1 MKRTYSFWK
10 RAVAVLTSTA
20 LAVTM
25 CVPALAWGSS
35 NGAAESAQIIT
46 CNVSVKAKNFGNGEA
61 SSATT
66 LSGVTLND
74 GWLTATNTAAYNGQ
88 LATWAS
94 VVATAAYKD
103 DTTVTVTSR
112 AIGSGTGAS
121 TAAVEGAGACTAP
134 GAQLLANY
142 GFEDIEY
149 VRLQGSSYTQDQ
161 DDITAVV
168 MAHKLITVQDENNAT
183 QTVDAYLLAIQGT
196 DGTEAQW
203 KSNFD
208 VGDTNKQGEHRDWK
222 TAAHHKG
229 FDVAAARV
237 DRVLAAYMQE
247 RSGANKT
254 LLITGHSRGA
264 AIANILGAEYE
275 QSTLETPS
283 STLCVGAYGGS
294 TPTHT
299 LSAVQTYTFASPA
312 VTTGS
317 VSRSTVFNICNSN
330 DFISA
335 MPLESWGFKRYG
347 TDIAFDVANNAA
359 ITSNFK
365 TLTGSDYDSP
375 DVNALVELFKEC
387 AKGRQELYSEGV
399 ESVVRSSTLSYVE
412 ENHSEAV
419 AAVQALGVGYCVEI
433 GAVHA
438 DAEKDTYSFTKKI
451 KPQLLLTS
459 LAGICANSS
468 NFDKL
473 IPLLG
478 NTYAVLS
485 LNDLESVFSGIM
497 SMFMMSGDAFFY
509 PHYTATYYSIA
520 KLTQSDPG
528 YGSHLTTAS
537 AVDIDQNLNGKIAI
551 TNYNPARF
559 KTVVASTLHAAKLEA
574 GSQGGSPQGE
584 GTDSTSAPS
593 YTTGNSNYFSYASGV
608 NSSTSW
614 NNNYMYEAVLCIS
627 SSLPSDMAGKAHE
640 ILTAGNIALSS
651 TNSLESP
658 NCPFYVYV
666 KYVSKGSD
674 GCGNS
679 IVGYSAM
686 LAESMPLTIKVT
698 ETYSIASTYQVK
710 GATYKNGS
718 ATSYLLDS
726 GDFPV
731 GAVGSSGN
739 VSSIAQGSSFSYE
752 VRAPQIGAFASI
764 VLSSESMKD
773 NAIASYAVSGVDGAG
788 YVFDSQQL
796 LAVLGQ
802 QSNKQVTVTLLKAY
816 NPAASDPDG
825 LSMVSI
831 SGTNIVFDLGGYSIA
846 LSGWGELYV
855 SGDNVTVKNG
865 TINGGADSFA
875 VAHTCGNAV
884 RLDNLN
890 INSKHVADNF
900 DPAEDY
906 VTEARGIAFMGG
918 SLDLSAV
925 KVSMADSNARRNF
938 ALYLSPYLKGTD
950 SIATVNSGTFD
961 GELKVPDPAAL
972 EVRGGSFRSNPSAY
986 VKDSSLHAGSMGGM
1000 YNVHALSPTGSSGKA
1015 PTCTE
1020 PGYGPSSYCS
1030 TCGNWLSGGATIP
1043 AKGHSWGEWAVT
1055 TAPACEAEGVQSR
1068 TCSACGASEEQAL
1081 PAIGHS
1087 WSAWTTIIAA
1097 TFLAPGTE
1105 ERGCSACGAT
1115 EQRSIAQLEEKKGA
1129 EFAQGNADYVISSVK
1144 SQTVAYAAPARAKA
1158 KKNAVLTVPL
1168 SVKVGNERYA
1178 VRGIEPKAFAGTKAT
1193 KLVIEAKGLSKKS
1206 LRNCLKGSK
1215 IQRVVVRAY
1224 KSTKKNE
1231 DYALLLK
1238 KYLAKSNS
1246 GRNVK
1251 VSW

>member
-10 RAVAVLTSTA
+10 RAVAVLTSAA

-46 CNVSVKAKNFGNGEA
+46 CDVSVKAKNFGNGEA

-74 GWLTATNTAAYNGQ
+74 GWLTATNIAAYNGQ

-94 VVATAAYKD
+94 VVATAAYET
-103 DTTVTVTSR
+103 DTTVEVTSR
-112 AIGSGTGAS
+112 TIGSGTSTS
-121 TAAVEGAGACTAP
+121 TAAVAGAGTCSAP

-142 GFEDIEY
+142 GFEDIKY
-149 VRLQGSSYTQDQ
+149 VRLQDSSYAKDK
-161 DDITAVV
+161 DDVTAVV
-168 MAHKLITVQDENNAT
+168 MAHKLINTGTAESPAIT
-183 QTVDAYLLAIQGT
+183 DAYLLAIQGT

-208 VGDTNKQGEHRDWK
+208 VGDTSKQSSHPDWK
-222 TAAHHKG
+222 TTDHHKG

-237 DRVLAAYMQE
+237 DRELAAYMNDYGSE
-247 RSGANKT
+247 SAAKT

-275 QSTLETPS
+275 QSTLATPS
-283 STLCVGAYGGS
+283 SALAVGAYGGS
-294 TPTHT
+294 TTHA

-317 VSRSTVFNICNSN
+317 ASRSTVFNICNSN

-347 TDIAFDVANNAA
+347 TDIVFDVANNAA
-359 ITSNFK
+359 ITSNFN
-365 TLTGSDYDSP
+365 TLTGSYYDSP
-375 DVNALVELFKEC
+375 DVNALVDLFKGC
-387 AKGRQELYSEGV
+387 AKSRQELYSEGV

-559 KTVVASTLHAAKLEA
+559 KTVVASTLHAAR
-574 GSQGGSPQGE
+574 
-584 GTDSTSAPS
+584 DTSNQRRAA
-593 YTTGNSNYFSYASGV
+593 YFTYASGK
-608 NSSTSW
+608 STSDW
-614 NNNYMYEAVLCIS
+614 SADTKVLATLCIS
-627 SSLPSDMAGKAHE
+627 DAAPGELGVLATEQSTITS
-640 ILTAGNIALSS
+640 ALSDKS
-651 TNSLESP
+651 AEIT
-658 NCPFYVYV
+658 PFYLYV
-666 KYVSKGSD
+666 KYTVND
-674 GCGNS
+674 GTS
-679 IVGYSAM
+679 PATVLGYSAALSEQM
-686 LAESMPLTIKVT
+686 GLAITVADSYRIEDS
-698 ETYSIASTYQVK
+698 YQVLGCDDSK
-710 GATYKNGS
+710 IYAKFAANYELSDDTFTY
-718 ATSYLLDS
+718 T
-726 GDFPV
+726 V
-731 GAVGSSGN
+731 T
-739 VSSIAQGSSFSYE
+739 VSDL
-752 VRAPQIGAFASI
+752 GAFAAAKIKST
-764 VLSSESMKD
+764 EERY
-773 NAIASYAVSGVDGAG
+773 AIASYTIGGSATKG
-788 YVFDSQQL
+788 YLYSAEQL
-796 LAVLGQ
+796 RTALGLETG
-802 QSNKQVTVTLLKAY
+802 KQVTVTLLKNY

-825 LSMVSI
+825 LSMVNI

-875 VAHTCGNAV
+875 VAHTCGNGIT
-884 RLDNLN
+884 LENLN
-890 INSKHVADNF
+890 INSKHVADDF
-900 DPAEDY
+900 DPYEDY

-925 KVSMADSNARRNF
+925 KVSMAGSNARRNF

-1000 YNVHALSPTGSSGKA
+1000 YSVHALSPAASSGKA
-1015 PTCTE
+1015 PSCTE

-1030 TCGNWLSGGATIP
+1030 TCGNWLGGGATIP

-1055 TAPACEAEGVQSR
+1055 TAPTCEAESVQSR
-1068 TCSACGASEEQAL
+1068 TCSVCGASEEQTL

-1144 SQTVAYAAPARAKA
+1144 SQTVAYAAPATSKA
-1158 KKNAVLTVPL
+1158 KKSAVLTVPL

-1238 KYLAKSNS
+1238 KYLTKAVCGKT
-1246 GRNVK
+1246 VK
-1251 VSW
+1251 VVAA

>member
-10 RAVAVLTSTA
+10 RAVSVLTSAA

-35 NGAAESAQIIT
+35 NGAAESAQTIT
-46 CNVSVKAKNFGNGEA
+46 CEVSVKAKNFGNGETGNTA
-61 SSATT
+61 T
-66 LSGVTLND
+66 LSGVKLED
-74 GWLTATNTAAYNGQ
+74 SWLTDSEATAAYKGE

-94 VVATAAYKD
+94 IAATAAYED

-112 AIGSGTGAS
+112 VIGTTSADV
-121 TAAVEGAGACTAP
+121 AEAGAYSAP
-134 GAQLLANY
+134 GAQLLVNY
-142 GFEDIEY
+142 GFEDIKY
-149 VRLQGSSYTQDQ
+149 VKLQGSSYAEDK
-161 DDITAVV
+161 DDVTAVV
-168 MAHKLITVQDENNAT
+168 MAHKLINTGTAESPAIT
-183 QTVDAYLLAIQGT
+183 DAYLLATQGT

-208 VGDTNKQGEHRDWK
+208 VGDTSKQSSHPDWK

-229 FDVAAARV
+229 FDAAAARV
-237 DRVLAAYMQE
+237 DRVLAEYMQCKGT
-247 RSGANKT
+247 SGAAKT

-283 STLCVGAYGGS
+283 PTLCVGAYGGS

-317 VSRSTVFNICNSN
+317 ASRSTVFNICNSN

-347 TDIAFDVANNAA
+347 TDIVFDVANNAA

-375 DVNALVELFKEC
+375 DVNTLVELFKGC
-387 AKGRQELYSEGV
+387 ATNRQELYSKEV
-399 ESVVRSSTLSYVE
+399 ESVVCSSTLSYVE

-559 KTVVASTLHAAKLEA
+559 KTVVASTLHAA
-574 GSQGGSPQGE
+574 S
-584 GTDSTSAPS
+584 DTSNQRRAA
-593 YTTGNSNYFSYASGV
+593 YFTYASGK
-608 NSSTSW
+608 STSDW
-614 NNNYMYEAVLCIS
+614 SADTKVLATLCIS
-627 SSLPSDMAGKAHE
+627 DAAPGELGVLATEQSTITS
-640 ILTAGNIALSS
+640 ALSDKS
-651 TNSLESP
+651 AEIT
-658 NCPFYVYV
+658 PFYLYV
-666 KYVSKGSD
+666 KYTVND
-674 GCGNS
+674 GTS
-679 IVGYSAM
+679 PATVLGYSGA
-686 LAESMPLTIKVT
+686 LTEPLDIELKVANNSYQI
-698 ETYSIASTYQVK
+698 EDSYQVL
-710 GATYKNGS
+710 GCD
-718 ATSYLLDS
+718 DS
-726 GDFPV
+726 TVYAKFASDYEL
-731 GAVGSSGN
+731 SGN
-739 VSSIAQGSSFSYE
+739 TFTYTVTVSDL
-752 VRAPQIGAFASI
+752 GAFAAAKIKST
-764 VLSSESMKD
+764 EERY
-773 NAIASYAVSGVDGAG
+773 AIASYTIGGSATKG
-788 YVFDSQQL
+788 YLYSAEQL
-796 LAVLGQ
+796 RTALGLETD
-802 QSNKQVTVTLLKAY
+802 KQVTVTLLKAY

-831 SGTNIVFDLGGYSIA
+831 SGTNIVFDLGGHSIE
-846 LSGWGELYV
+846 LSGWGELYI
-855 SGDNVTVKNG
+855 SGNSVTVKNG
-865 TINGGADSFA
+865 TVDGGKDSFA
-875 VAHTCGNAV
+875 VVHTCGNAV

-925 KVSMADSNARRNF
+925 KVSMAGSNARRNF

-1043 AKGHSWGEWAVT
+1043 AKGHSWDEWAVT
-1055 TAPACEAEGVQSR
+1055 TAPICEAEGVQSR
-1068 TCSACGASEEQAL
+1068 TCSVCGASEKQTL

-1097 TFLAPGTE
+1097 TFLSPGTK

-1115 EQRSIAQLEEKKGA
+1115 EQR
-1129 EFAQGNADYVISSVK
+1129 
-1144 SQTVAYAAPARAKA
+1144 
-1158 KKNAVLTVPL
+1158 
-1168 SVKVGNERYA
+1168 
-1178 VRGIEPKAFAGTKAT
+1178 
-1193 KLVIEAKGLSKKS
+1193 
-1206 LRNCLKGSK
+1206 
-1215 IQRVVVRAY
+1215 
-1224 KSTKKNE
+1224 
-1231 DYALLLK
+1231 
-1238 KYLAKSNS
+1238 
-1246 GRNVK
+1246 
-1251 VSW
+1251 